1 MKRIFAAIVLTA
13 VLIPGCMA
21 SVFAADLAEVQQR
34 GVLRHLGVP
43 YANFVS
49 GSGDGLDVELL
60 KGFAASIGVRYEYVP
75 TDWDTIVQD
84 LAGHKVKVTGNT
96 VELLEETPVKGD
108 LIANGFTIL
117 PWREKVFRFSTPVFP
132 SQVWLVA
139 LAESK
144 VRPIKPTGAVDRDIS
159 RTKALMK
166 GKSVL
171 TLEKTCLDPS
181 LYKLSEAG
189 AKVICFKGKLNEL
202 APALLNKEAEMTILD
217 FPDALIA
224 LEKWPGRFKVI
235 GPVSHKQLMGVAFS
249 KDAVKLRKAFNQFL
263 ERSRKDGSY
272 LKIVKKYY
280 PSSVRYFPEFFTGS
294 DYRAQ

>member
-1 MKRIFAAIVLTA
+1 MKRIIIALVIAAVTL
-13 VLIPGCMA
+13 PGCMA
-21 SVFAADLAEVQQR
+21 SALAADLAGIRQR

-49 GSGDGLDVELL
+49 GSGDGLDVDLI

-75 TDWDTIVQD
+75 ESWDTVVQD
-84 LAGHKVKVTGNT
+84 LAGRKVKVNGGQ
-96 VELLEETPVKGD
+96 VEFLEETPVKGD

-117 PWREKVFRFSTPVFP
+117 PWREKVFTFSVPIFP
-132 SQVWLVA
+132 SQIWLIA

-144 VRPIKPTGAVDRDIS
+144 MRPIKPTGAVDRDIS

-166 GKSVL
+166 GKGVL

-181 LYKLSEAG
+181 LYRLSETG
-189 AKVICFKGKLNEL
+189 AEVICFKGKLNEL

-224 LEKWPGRFKVI
+224 LEKWPGRFKII
-235 GPVSHKQLMGVAFS
+235 GPVSHKQMMGVAFP
-249 KDAVKLRKAFNQFL
+249 KDSPKLRKAFDEYL
-263 ERSRKDGSY
+263 GKLRRDGSY
-272 LKIVKKYY
+272 LKIVRKYY
-280 PSSVRYFPEFFTGS
+280 PSSVRYFPTFFK
-294 DYRAQ
+294 DNDFRAP

>member
-1 MKRIFAAIVLTA
+1 MKRISAAIVLAA
-13 VLIPGCMA
+13 VLSLGCMA
-21 SVFAADLAEVQQR
+21 SVLAADLAEIRQR

-49 GSGDGLDVELL
+49 GSGDGMDVDLL

-75 TDWDTIVQD
+75 ADWDTIVQD
-84 LAGHKVKVTGNT
+84 LAGHKIKVTGSN
-96 VELLEETPVKGD
+96 VKLLEKTPVRGD

-117 PWREKVFRFSTPVFP
+117 PWREKVFTFSTPVFP

-144 VRPIKPTGAVDRDIS
+144 VRPIKPAGSVDRDIS
-159 RTKALMK
+159 GTKALMK

-181 LYKLSEAG
+181 LYRLPETG

-202 APALLNKEAEMTILD
+202 APALLKGEAEMTILD

-224 LEKWPGRFKVI
+224 LEKWPGRFKIV
-235 GPVSHKQLMGVAFS
+235 GPVSRKQMMGVAFP
-249 KDAVKLRKAFNQFL
+249 KDAVKLRTAFNRFL
-263 ERSRKDGSY
+263 DTSKRDGSY
-272 LKIVKKYY
+272 LKIVKRYY
-280 PSSVRYFPEFFTGS
+280 PSSVRYFPDFFPGNNHHP
-294 DYRAQ
+294 Q